1 MFLFSTLES
10 AINIPIIVSV
20 RGFNLIKLVPSM
32 DFLITAGKCEV
43 VWIISLLFATS
54 TITLLVE
61 RNSIP
66 RIPSSGIGNRVPTI

>member
-1 MFLFSTLES
+1 
-10 AINIPIIVSV
+10 
-20 RGFNLIKLVPSM
+20 M